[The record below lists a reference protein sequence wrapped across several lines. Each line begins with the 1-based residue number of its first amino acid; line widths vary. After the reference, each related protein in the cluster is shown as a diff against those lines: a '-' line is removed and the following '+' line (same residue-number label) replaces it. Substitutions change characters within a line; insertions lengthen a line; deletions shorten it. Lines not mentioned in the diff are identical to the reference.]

1 MNYVIGDIVKNK
13 KMYTLQKNKLK
24 ILIFRMKCKMNH
36 LFQPLLIKFL
46 PSLKTFTVAKLMRMT
61 FKTKSLSI
69 LWRPKLVLMRSWKTI
84 LILMMNPQNLRTSM
98 KVSILTQKFKKNSNR
113 ILLMSKKHIWIN
125 KWKIIKRELF

>member
-24 ILIFRMKCKMNH
+24 ILIFRMKCKMKH

-46 PSLKTFTVAKLMRMT
+46 PSLKTFTVVKLMRMT

-69 LWRPKLVLMRSWKTI
+69 LSRTKLVLMHS
-84 LILMMNPQNLRTSM
+84 
-98 KVSILTQKFKKNSNR
+98 
-113 ILLMSKKHIWIN
+113 
-125 KWKIIKRELF
+125 